1 MQRRFGPTLGAGVV
15 VIEKDADKPIQQAQ
29 LGVTAYMGILERGP
43 IDFAFLCSKKK
54 DYAAKAG
61 GFIPE
66 SQVPDVANDFY
77 NLSNG
82 AGEIHLK
89 RIVDGTQRDAEVI
102 LLGRNSAAKVE
113 VLKITAA
120 FAGKSNP
127 GRWAGKQQII
137 AGNYTAVTAF
147 TLSTGKT
154 MKLNEFKGALLRLS
168 AVAGKSYKVLS
179 NTTAGVFTFAS
190 DVDLVTDLG
199 GSPNQLYSIE
209 LINEGKQLAIQ
220 VIDGEDS
227 PTTEFGLVAFLDG
240 AEVKRY
246 KNLSMDPNSDNFV
259 EKIINDDTSNYFFK
273 ATNLFSGTVTADTR
287 PANYYGAI
295 KTVTATVLTADI
307 HLVKSNSPVAGAVA
321 VLSAITYG
329 GSIKKDTLT
338 LTCTTGGATPVFS
351 VTSAL
356 LGALAALTGGT
367 PYVTN
372 EYSLNFTLNDAGADF
387 VIGDT
392 VIIEVN
398 PFPINGFVGGVL
410 IPDYVNFRRVGF
422 GIVSNTANSITVRTG
437 SDLTSTGAIAD
448 KFLVQAATSLE
459 KGYDGIDSI
468 TDSTYIAALD
478 TSLCQFNS
486 LFGKNKGLVKL
497 AVPGVTSTA
506 VQKAGLAYAESRNY
520 QYRVEIPANIIDED
534 AAEAYINET
543 IGRND
548 FGKVSFPSYAY
559 VTAQSGKGLKLTS
572 MTGAIHGREALM
584 AKNYDGYHKVA
595 AGIDVTLPNV
605 VKLPTEE
612 KILDEEILNPAGINV
627 LKFVKGNCIVWGAR
641 SISIDPAFR
650 FIQKR
655 EQLSHY
661 ENIFRESFDFIIFA
675 INNAAA
681 RTKLETSFVDYFKK
695 EFAKGALNGASFS
708 DAVSIKIDEEN
719 NTLSTQ
725 ADGDLNAEIKIRL
738 AETVERFIITIGQAG
753 IFENLAA

>member
-29 LGVTAYMGILERGP
+29 LGVTAYMGIMERGP
-43 IDFAFLCSKKK
+43 IDFAFLASKKK
-54 DYAAKAG
+54 DYLAKAG
-61 GFIPE
+61 GYIPQ
-66 SQVPDVANDFY
+66 SLLPDSAFDFY
-77 NLSNG
+77 NLSQG
-82 AGEIHLK
+82 AGELWLK
-89 RIVDGTQRDAEVI
+89 RLTDGTHRNAEMI
-102 LLGRNSAAKVE
+102 LLGRNSATKVE
-113 VLKITAA
+113 VLKVIAA
-120 FAGKSNP
+120 FAGKNNP

-137 AGNYTAVTAF
+137 AGNYTAVTST

-168 AVAGKSYKVLS
+168 AVAGKSYEVLS

-190 DVDLVTDLG
+190 DVNLVTDLA

-209 LINEGKQLAIQ
+209 LTNEGKQLAVM

-227 PTTEFGLVAFLDG
+227 PTTEFGLVAYLDG

-246 KNLSMDPNSDNFV
+246 KNLSMDPDSPKFC
-259 EKIINDDTSNYFFK
+259 EKIINDDTSNYYFK
-273 ATNLFSGTVTADTR
+273 VQNLFSGTVTADTR
-287 PANYYGAI
+287 PANYFGAV
-295 KTVTATVLTADI
+295 KTVTATVLTSDI
-307 HLVKSNSPVAGAVA
+307 HLVKTNSVPGAVA
-321 VLSAITYG
+321 VLSAVTYG
-329 GSIKKDTLT
+329 GAIKKDTLT

-372 EYSLNFTLNDAGADF
+372 EYSLNFTLNDAGTDF
-387 VIGDT
+387 AIGDT
-392 VIIEVN
+392 VIIDVN
-398 PFPINGFVGGVL
+398 PFPINGFVGGSIV
-410 IPDYVNFRRVGF
+410 PDYVNFRRTKF
-422 GIVSNTANSITVRTG
+422 SIVSNTASSITVRTG
-437 SDLTSTGAIAD
+437 SDMTSVSAVAD
-448 KFLVQAATSLE
+448 KFLVEAPTSLE
-459 KGYDGIDSI
+459 KGYDGTESL

-478 TSLCQFNS
+478 TSSSQFNS

-497 AVPGVTSTA
+497 AIPGVTATA
-506 VQKAGLAYAESRNY
+506 VQKAGLAYAEARNY
-520 QYRVEIPANIIDED
+520 QYRVEIPANILDESG
-534 AAEAYINET
+534 AEAYINET

-548 FGKVSFPSYAY
+548 FGKTSFPSYAY
-559 VTAQSGKGLKLTS
+559 VTDPSGFGLKLVTL
-572 MTGAIHGREALM
+572 TGAIHGREALV

-605 VKLPTEE
+605 VKLPTED
-612 KILDEEILNPAGINV
+612 KTLDEEILNPAGVNV
-627 LKFVKGNCIVWGAR
+627 IKQVKGNFIIWGAR
-641 SISIDPAFR
+641 SISIDPSFR

-661 ENIFRESFDFIIFA
+661 ENIFRESFDYIIFA

-708 DAVSIKIDEEN
+708 DAVSIKIDDEN

-725 ADGDLNAEIKIRL
+725 ADGDLNAEIVLRL

>member
-43 IDFAFLCSKKK
+43 IDFAFLASKKK
-54 DYAAKAG
+54 DYASKAG
-61 GFIPE
+61 GFIAE
-66 SQVPDVANDFY
+66 SQIPDCANDFY

-89 RIVDGTQRDAEVI
+89 RIVDGTQRNAEII
-102 LLGRNSAAKVE
+102 LLGRNAAAKVE

-120 FAGKSNP
+120 YAGKSNP
-127 GRWAGKQQII
+127 GRWAGKKQII
-137 AGNYTAVTAF
+137 AGNYTGVTAF

-154 MKLNEFKGALLRLS
+154 LKLNEFKGALLRLS

-190 DVDLVTDLG
+190 DVNLITDLA
-199 GSPNQLYSIE
+199 GSPNLLYSIE
-209 LINEGKQLAIQ
+209 LINEGKQLALM

-227 PTTEFGLVAFLDG
+227 PTTEFGLVAYLDG

-246 KNLSMDPNSDNFV
+246 KNLSMDPVSDNFV
-259 EKIINDDTSNYFFK
+259 EKIINDDTSNYYFK

-287 PANYYGAI
+287 PANYFGAI
-295 KTVTATVLTADI
+295 KTVSATVLTSDI
-307 HLVKSNSPVAGAVA
+307 HLTKTTSPGGSIALLTA
-321 VLSAITYG
+321 LTYG
-329 GSIKKDTLT
+329 GSVKKDTLT
-338 LTCTTGGATPVFS
+338 LTCTVGGPTATFTV
-351 VTSAL
+351 VSAL
-356 LGALAALTGGT
+356 LGALANLTVGT
-367 PYVTN
+367 AYVTN
-372 EYSLNFTLNDAGADF
+372 EYLLNFTLGSVIDF
-387 VIGDT
+387 VAADVV
-392 VIIEVN
+392 VIDLN
-398 PFPINGFVGGVL
+398 PFPINGFVGGYV
-410 IPDYVNFRRVGF
+410 IPDYPNFRRTSF
-422 GIVSNTANSITVRTG
+422 PIVSNTATSITVRTG
-437 SDLTSTGAIAD
+437 SDMLTVAAVAD
-448 KFLVQAATSLE
+448 KFLVQAPTELE

-468 TDSTYIAALD
+468 TDSTYITALD
-478 TSLCQFNS
+478 SSSCQFNS

-497 AVPGVTSTA
+497 ALPGVTSTA

-559 VTAQSGKGLKLTS
+559 VTAPSGKGLKLVS

-641 SISIDPAFR
+641 SISLDPAFR

-695 EFAKGALNGASFS
+695 EFAKGALNGASFK

-719 NTLSTQ
+719 NTLQTQ
-725 ADGDLNAEIKIRL
+725 ADGDLNAEIKVRL
-738 AETVERFIITIGQAG
+738 ADTVERFVITIGQAG